1 MQLYIAWPS
10 WLDTEQKRGRLFW
23 MSLLLTNLIA
33 IISLWWTGS
42 SHYYIAN
49 PAGGNMWI
57 AIGRLT
63 GLLLEFVILFQLI
76 LIARISPIEKVFPY
90 DRMNKLHRWIGYSL
104 LALLLAHPILL
115 SIGYSTVNG
124 TTPLTQTASFLAE
137 WEDVWNAFIGTIL
150 FLYASILS
158 IPVIR
163 KKLRYELWHGT
174 HLLMYLAIALSFG
187 HQISS
192 GDVTRGG
199 ALKYWLALNFSVFGV
214 LLFFRFIKPVTKFL
228 DISFRVSKVIK
239 ETADTHS
246 VYLTGRSI
254 ERFHFAPGQFAN
266 ISFLQ
271 KGMWSI
277 HPFSF
282 SQEENG
288 ETLRFTMK
296 ELGDHTKQLG
306 TLRPGTHVLIDGPH
320 GYFTLERAM
329 RKKILLI
336 AGGIGVTPLR
346 AMAGALEGSGKSATL
361 LYGVRTVADIA
372 FRSEFDALNERGV
385 CAVHYIVSTPTEGY
399 ESGYLD
405 QEKLLRLV
413 PDFPERDIFICGPA
427 PMMDATI
434 ALLRKLGVTQDHL
447 HFEKFS
453 M

>member
-1 MQLYIAWPS
+1 MHNTTPPLTSTARSTERFLWIA
-10 WLDTEQKRGRLFW
+10 
-23 MSLLLTNLIA
+23 LLIGNLCA
-33 IISLWWTGS
+33 VVTLWFTGS
-42 SHYYIAN
+42 SHYYLTTAGDGNLLIAF
-49 PAGGNMWI
+49 
-57 AIGRLT
+57 GRLT

-76 LIARISPIEKVFPY
+76 LIARITPIERVFPY

-104 LALLLAHPILL
+104 LALLFAHPLL
-115 SIGYSTVNG
+115 LIIGYGAVTDHA
-124 TTPLTQTASFLAE
+124 PLAQTASFFTE

-239 ETADTHS
+239 ETADTYS